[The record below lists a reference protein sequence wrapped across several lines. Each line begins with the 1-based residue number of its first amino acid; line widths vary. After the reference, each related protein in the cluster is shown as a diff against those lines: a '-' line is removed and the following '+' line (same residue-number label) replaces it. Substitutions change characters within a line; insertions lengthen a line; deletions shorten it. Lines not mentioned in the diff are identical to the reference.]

1 MGRAAAWHRRSAS
14 RPAPTSGSLV
24 QLLGVG
30 QRAVLVLTNPEDA
43 PATVDV
49 TINGSKGLVDA
60 PGARGIQVDPR
71 TRTEVRLDEVA
82 PGEKVLGLHVQV
94 RIGRLLAAIT
104 ESDVKGFT
112 CSAPLVAVAEP
123 PATQVVV
130 PGVPAVNQ
138 GRDSSV
144 RLDLVAPGEAA
155 VVTLSIVTPEGTF
168 APEGVD
174 VVQVPAAGVASVDL
188 TDALREEPASVV
200 ISSDVP
206 VTAGARVELS
216 NPDIF
221 GDALFLAAAEP
232 LTAPAV
238 VPDNRTT
245 KDLQTRLIFSAPK
258 GPAGATVTA
267 FAGGK
272 EWNVGRVDL
281 AAGTTDVLT
290 IDPPKQNGKTIDLMD
305 WWSRHVLGRGDD
317 GPLYGV
323 RMLDEEGPRG
333 PLVTSFPLITA
344 RLLATVPEA
353 YPDVPLGAT
362 AS

>member
-1 MGRAAAWHRRSAS
+1 
-14 RPAPTSGSLV
+14 
-24 QLLGVG
+24 
-30 QRAVLVLTNPEDA
+30 
-43 PATVDV
+43 
-49 TINGSKGLVDA
+49 
-60 PGARGIQVDPR
+60 
-71 TRTEVRLDEVA
+71 VA
-82 PGEKVLGLHVQV
+82 PG
-94 RIGRLLAAIT
+94 
-104 ESDVKGFT
+104 D
-112 CSAPLVAVAEP
+112 
-123 PATQVVV
+123 
-130 PGVPAVNQ
+130 
-138 GRDSSV
+138 
-144 RLDLVAPGEAA
+144 AA

-174 VVQVPAAGVASVDL
+174 VVQVPAAGVTSVDL
-188 TDALREEPASVV
+188 TDALRGEAASIV

-206 VTAGARVELS
+206 VTAGARVALR

-221 GDALFLAAAEP
+221 GDVLYLAAAGP

-245 KDLQTRLIFSAPK
+245 KDLQTRLIFSAPD

-267 FAGGK
+267 FAGGQ

-281 AAGTTDVLT
+281 AGGTTDVLT
-290 IDPPKQNGKTIDLMD
+290 IEPPTVQGKTVASYGLVVTPRTG
-305 WWSRHVLGRGDD
+305 SSGD

-333 PLVTSFPLITA
+333 PLVTSFPMTTA

-353 YPDVPLGAT
+353 YPDVPLGA